1 MATDHPSGGD
11 IEARI
16 HAFII
21 GIPRRRGVDI
31 PPSDIHLS
39 DGHLALACYNTPMM
53 TGRTA
58 PYGTDSISHSRFFFD
73 RRDHQLLAIVHEVQG
88 GEVRPA
94 HARKSLY
101 PHFHPNGIKEM
112 AESRGIRVAHAVVRL
127 LDSLEAGEMEDRLVA
142 LRTLREEVL
151 TTAEGPMPRNTARV
165 LIEIMKDLVRF
176 HGNERRQL
184 ELAHDFRTAASG
196 RPRTIRRLM
205 RRYHLLEMPEEW
217 NQVAFDD
224 HVHDANTKG
233 RKSSTHLIMDAWVKG
248 IRRLRVI
255 FYNYITPGSATE
267 LMEAARIMEMDVRIG
282 IEFSAR
288 MRNKYAQLIWVPRGF
303 ADSQAYLCFL
313 AEEPVMTLMAQGRE
327 VSEYE
332 QRHILALLD
341 RFNDDH
347 RHKLEET
354 FGIELDPLDSAAFL
368 TFVGGGQ
375 ASLVHLGRFI
385 LNRMLPAM
393 RQRAAELQERK
404 DSVDPAQREADRQIL
419 AAMDALEPD
428 DIIETYLG
436 PEQNPD
442 LPDPAVPRDDPDL
455 PEMLR
460 LSPYGLIQLLAD
472 IHSGYRITL
481 NLSNLDTADV
491 LELLYDCEG
500 AVTRLEIFNLKDYV
514 AGKTDY
520 LAEIC
525 DLQAALNEGNAIALK
540 RIIRTV
546 IEHLSDSGRSDALDR
561 IEKLTS
567 ILHDIA
573 LFKSMYKGAP
583 IKARIGSDSTGQSRR
598 FHGMGLAVQETLPVR
613 TQGEVRR
620 PPRLVVPMV
629 MAVFPRVTFIPQD
642 GINPFLRR
650 LCRVIVRVAG
660 LRHLCRKK
668 RVDFQVQEDTAR
680 MENPGNIVTLGGF
693 HAHYSNR
700 LVSGET
706 ATGRTGR
713 RGGGGYLR
721 THLKNGGK
729 VAAGFIPAFATFFFT
744 YDWWVLAY
752 LGAPIWFSITGLRN
766 ILQSVLG
773 GGGIR
778 RSPLLRWNDYVSW
791 QRLTDSLLYTGFSVP
806 LLDLVVKNG
815 VLAQGFGITTATHP
829 VALYAIMAVANGTYI
844 SSHNIFRGFPRG
856 PIYANFFRSIL
867 SIPLAVAFNMA
878 FGGLLGLS
886 GAAAVDDILQKW
898 AAVISKL
905 ASDCVAGIIEGAS
918 DRFQNIRRRYRDYR
932 SRLKQLFDVYAEL
945 ELLFPEEKVFQ
956 LLRTPRKVRMSH
968 NAEAIEL
975 EKILIINALDLLYFW
990 MYQPRSRGALRRL
1003 LREMDPEE
1011 RQIFL
1016 RTQTILQRHKEISQM
1031 FIDGV
1036 VGRNFMKA
1044 LAFYLD
1050 RSGEYLRDI
1059 QKMAG
1064 AAEKGARPPK
1074 DAKGG

>member
-1 MATDHPSGGD
+1 MTEETDHPD
-11 IEARI
+11 PAEEA
-16 HAFII
+16 
-21 GIPRRRGVDI
+21 PL
-31 PPSDIHLS
+31 P
-39 DGHLALACYNTPMM
+39 T
-53 TGRTA
+53 
-58 PYGTDSISHSRFFFD
+58 SRMFFD
-73 RRDHQLLAIVHEVQG
+73 RRDQRLLAVVHEVRRR
-88 GEVRPA
+88 EKPPA
-94 HARKSLY
+94 YARKSLY

-112 AESRGIRVAHAVVRL
+112 AESRGIRIAHAVVRL

-151 TTAEGPMPRNTARV
+151 TTAEGSMPRNTARV

-176 HGNERRQL
+176 SGNQRRQL

-196 RPRTIRRLM
+196 KPRIIRRLM

-217 NQVAFDD
+217 NQIAFDD

-255 FYNYITPGSATE
+255 FYNHITPGSATE
-267 LMEAARIMEMDVRIG
+267 LLEAARIMEMDVRIG

-288 MRNKYAQLIWVPRGF
+288 MRDQYIQLIWVPRGF

-313 AEEPVMTLMAQGRE
+313 ADKPVMALMAQGRM

-332 QRHILALLD
+332 QRYILALLE
-341 RFNDDH
+341 RFNDVH
-347 RHKLEET
+347 RREIEKR
-354 FGIELDPLDSAAFL
+354 FGIQLNPLERRAFL
-368 TFVGGGQ
+368 SFVGGGQ

-385 LNRMLPAM
+385 LNSMIPPM
-393 RQRAAELQERK
+393 RAQAEALLERK
-404 DSVDPAQREADRQIL
+404 ESVHGDQQEADRELI

-428 DIIETYLG
+428 DIIETYLS
-436 PEQNPD
+436 PEKNPD
-442 LPDPAVPRDDPDL
+442 LPNPGEPRDDPEL

-460 LSPYGLIQLLAD
+460 LSPKELIQRLTDVHPA
-472 IHSGYRITL
+472 YRITL
-481 NLSNLDTADV
+481 NLSNLDVADV
-491 LELLYDCEG
+491 LEALYDCEG
-500 AVTRLEIFNLKDYV
+500 AVTRLEIFNLKDHV
-514 AGKTDY
+514 AGKTAHLGD
-520 LAEIC
+520 IC
-525 DLQAALNEGNAIALK
+525 RLQAALNDGNAIALK
-540 RIIRTV
+540 RIIRNV
-546 IEHLSDSGRSDALDR
+546 IERLSESEDRSQRVVDR

-598 FHGMGLAVQETLPVR
+598 FQGMGMAVRETLPPQAQR
-613 TQGEVRR
+613 EIQRERR
-620 PPRLVVPMV
+620 HPRLVIPMTV
-629 MAVFPRVTFIPQD
+629 AVLRRIIYVPQD
-642 GINPFLRR
+642 GVNPFLRASCR
-650 LCRVIVRVAG
+650 LLSRRPG
-660 LRHLCRKK
+660 LRFLLQKK
-668 RVDFQVQEDTAR
+668 RVDWRVHEDTAR
-680 MENPGNIVTLGGF
+680 METPGNIVTLGGI

-700 LVSGET
+700 IAPPEDKTL
-706 ATGRTGR
+706 RTR
-713 RGGGGYLR
+713 PHISWRYLR
-721 THLKNGGK
+721 TNLKNGLK
-729 VAAGFIPAFATFFFT
+729 VATGFIPAFATFFFT

-806 LLDLVVKNG
+806 LLDLVVKT
-815 VLAQGFGITTATHP
+815 LLLQQGLGITTATHP
-829 VALYAIMAVANGTYI
+829 IELYALMALANGIYI
-844 SSHNIFRGFPRG
+844 SSHNIFRGFPKG
-856 PIYANFFRSIL
+856 PVYANFFRSIL
-867 SIPLAVAFNMA
+867 SIPLAVVFNA
-878 FGGLLGLS
+878 VFGALLTFS
-886 GAAAVDDILQKW
+886 GAAAVDGILQKW

-932 SRLKQLFDVYAEL
+932 ARMKQLFDVYAEL
-945 ELLFPEEKVFQ
+945 EVLFPEEKVLE
-956 LLRTPRKVRMSH
+956 LLSAPRKIRMSH
-968 NAEAIEL
+968 NAEAMEL
-975 EKILIINALDLLYFW
+975 EKILIINALDMLYFW
-990 MYQPRSRGALRRL
+990 MYQPRSRSALRRL

-1016 RTQTILQRHKEISQM
+1016 RTQTVLQRHKEISQM

-1036 VGRNFMKA
+1036 VGRNFMKP

-1050 RSGEYLRDI
+1050 RAEEYLRDI
-1059 QKMAG
+1059 RKMAG
-1064 AAEKGARPPK
+1064 AAEVKSRRKVGTVLEK
-1074 DAKGG
+1074 DRSLWF

>member
-1 MATDHPSGGD
+1 MTTEKTDPTDPPGNAPPPFS
-11 IEARI
+11 RI
-16 HAFII
+16 
-21 GIPRRRGVDI
+21 
-31 PPSDIHLS
+31 
-39 DGHLALACYNTPMM
+39 
-53 TGRTA
+53 
-58 PYGTDSISHSRFFFD
+58 FFD
-73 RRDHQLLAIVHEVQG
+73 RRDQQLLSVVHEVQRR
-88 GEVRPA
+88 EKPPA
-94 HARKSLY
+94 YARKSLY

-112 AESRGIRVAHAVVRL
+112 AESRGIRIAHAVVRL

-151 TTAEGPMPRNTARV
+151 TTAGGTMPRNTARV

-176 HGNERRQL
+176 SGNARRQL

-196 RPRTIRRLM
+196 KPRTIRKLM
-205 RRYHLLEMPEEW
+205 RRCHLLEMPEEW

-255 FYNYITPGSATE
+255 FYNHITPGSATE

-288 MRNKYAQLIWVPRGF
+288 MRDKYIQLIWVPRGF

-313 AEEPVMTLMAQGRE
+313 ADKPVMDLMARGRM

-341 RFNDDH
+341 RFNEVH
-347 RHKLEET
+347 RPEIENR
-354 FGIELDPLDSAAFL
+354 FGIRLAPLERRAFL
-368 TFVGGGQ
+368 SFVGGGQ

-385 LNRMLPAM
+385 LNRMLSPM
-393 RQRAAELQERK
+393 RDRARDLLERRGSADKEQRAA
-404 DSVDPAQREADRQIL
+404 DRRL
-419 AAMDALEPD
+419 LSAMDALEPD
-428 DIIETYLG
+428 DIIETYLS

-442 LPDPAVPRDDPDL
+442 LPDPGAVRDDPDL

-460 LSPYGLIQLLAD
+460 LSPNELIQRLAG

-481 NLSNLDTADV
+481 NLSNLDAAEV
-491 LELLYDCEG
+491 LEVLYDCEG

-514 AGKTDY
+514 AGKTDH
-520 LAEIC
+520 LADIC
-525 DLQAALNEGNAIALK
+525 DLQAALNDGNAIALK
-540 RIIRTV
+540 RIIRSV
-546 IEHLSDSGRSDALDR
+546 IERLSESNGPPEVVDR
-561 IEKLTS
+561 IEKLTG

-583 IKARIGSDSTGQSRR
+583 IKVRIGSDSTGQSRR
-598 FHGMGLAVQETLPVR
+598 FQGMGMAVRETLPPR
-613 TQGEVRR
+613 SRKEPRR
-620 PPRLVVPMV
+620 GRPHPRLVIPMTL
-629 MAVFPRVTFIPQD
+629 AVFRRTTYIPRD
-642 GINPFLRR
+642 GVNPLVRACCRLPARWSDLRL
-650 LCRVIVRVAG
+650 LCQ
-660 LRHLCRKK
+660 KK
-668 RVDFQVQEDTAR
+668 QVDWRIQEDSAR
-680 MENPGNIVTLGGF
+680 METPGNIVTLGGVQ
-693 HAHYSNR
+693 ARYSNHI
-700 LVSGET
+700 LPGPAEK
-706 ATGRTGR
+706 GRKR
-713 RGGGGYLR
+713 PRISLGYL
-721 THLKNGGK
+721 TTGVKNGLK

-791 QRLTDSLLYTGFSVP
+791 QRLTDSLFYTGFSVP
-806 LLDLVVKNG
+806 LLDLAVKT
-815 VLAQGFGITTATHP
+815 LILQQGFGITTSTHP
-829 VALYAIMAVANGTYI
+829 VELYALMALANGIYI
-844 SSHNIFRGFPRG
+844 SSHNILRGFPRG
-856 PIYANFFRSIL
+856 PVYANFFRSIL
-867 SIPLAVAFNMA
+867 SIPLAVAFNA
-878 FGGLLGLS
+878 VFGGLLTLS

-932 SRLKQLFDVYAEL
+932 ARLKQLFDVYAEL
-945 ELLFPEEKVFQ
+945 ELLFPEEKVLE
-956 LLRTPRKVRMSH
+956 LLSAPRKIRMSH
-968 NAEAIEL
+968 NAEAVEM
-975 EKILIINALDLLYFW
+975 EKILIINALDMLYFW

-1011 RQIFL
+1011 RRIFL
-1016 RTQTILQRHKEISQM
+1016 RTQTVLQRHKEVSQM

-1036 VGRNFMKA
+1036 VGRNFMKP

-1050 RSGEYLRDI
+1050 RSEEYLRDI
-1059 QKMAG
+1059 RKMAG
-1064 AAEKGARPPK
+1064 AAER
-1074 DAKGG
+1074 